1 MFIRFSIQ
9 SRSFHLKEYN
19 FLRNTNCKRLH
30 KFALFVIVKI
40 FVMCVIWQLWVEF
53 HVVHDVRAINL
64 CKLYSSSSFWTL
76 FLSPFAFAIFKSY
89 QPNNADAASAK
100 VLDMQR
106 YARFIIISRR
116 KCSSS
121 GDSWNP
127 AGYIMS
133 RMVISWKWRFI
144 NINLFDI
151 EDEDD
156 FANEKYY
163 FRTELMC
170 SDIVKSEDIFKREL
184 GPMCHCSAERQS
196 QQRWYDGN
204 AIFLCVLVSLVE

>member
-1 MFIRFSIQ
+1 MQTIFELII
-9 SRSFHLKEYN
+9 LD
-19 FLRNTNCKRLH
+19 
-30 KFALFVIVKI
+30 VI
-40 FVMCVIWQLWVEF
+40 
-53 HVVHDVRAINL
+53 
-64 CKLYSSSSFWTL
+64 
-76 FLSPFAFAIFKSY
+76 FLSPLAFAIFKSY

-116 KCSSS
+116 KCSNC

-127 AGYIMS
+127 AGSLMS
-133 RMVISWKWRFI
+133 RLVIFWKWWFI
-144 NINLFDI
+144 NISLFDI

-156 FANEKYY
+156 FPNEKFH

-170 SDIVKSEDIFKREL
+170 SDKLKDILKREL
-184 GPMCHCSAERQS
+184 GPMCYCSAEMQS
-196 QQRWYDGN
+196 QQRWNDGT